1 MEILYKGLLLDSVP
15 FYMRKLEEDDLQDAL
30 AIQQEVADKLEDK
43 GVLAALSKDELL
55 FIMRGGG
62 IIIGVFVGD
71 QLIALRATLVP
82 EADEEHLG
90 FDIGLNTDELA
101 TVLYQEVSCVSIHYR
116 GYGLQKLMAKVLM
129 EQVDASKYTYVCAT
143 VAPFN
148 IPSLKDKFA
157 QQMDIKVLKK
167 KYGGKLRY
175 IFVKSL
181 HGLGGKPSYETEQLI
196 PMSNIA
202 LQQELLSDGWI
213 GTGMTERSDEWLVK
227 YEK

>member
-1 MEILYKGLLLDSVP
+1 MDAIP
-15 FYMRKLEEDDLQDAL
+15 FHIRELEEDDLRDAL
-30 AIQQEVADKLEDK
+30 GIQREVADSLEDED
-43 GVLAALSKDELL
+43 VLAMLSEEELL
-55 FIMRGGG
+55 FIMHGGG
-62 IIIGVFVGD
+62 VIIGVFIGD

-82 EADEEHLG
+82 EVDEEHLG
-90 FDIGLNTDELA
+90 YDIGLQTEELA
-101 TVLYQEVSCVSIHYR
+101 TVLYQEVSCVAVNYR
-116 GYGLQKLMAKVLM
+116 GHGLQKLMANVLM
-129 EQVDASKYTYVCAT
+129 EQVEASDYTYVCAT

-157 QQMDIKVLKK
+157 QQMDVKVLKE

-181 HGLGGKPSYETEQLI
+181 HDLGEKPAHETEQLI

-202 LQQELLSDGWI
+202 LQQELLSDGWT